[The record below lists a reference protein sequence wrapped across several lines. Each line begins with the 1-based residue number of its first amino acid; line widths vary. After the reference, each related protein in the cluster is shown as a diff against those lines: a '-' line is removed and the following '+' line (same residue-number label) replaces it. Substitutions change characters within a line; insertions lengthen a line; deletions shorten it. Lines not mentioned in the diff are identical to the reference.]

1 MSLNELEKQNELAY
15 SIHDA
20 LVKMTTDV
28 MVKNS
33 KALSTLD
40 RDNAEYW
47 RQRAERDKEK
57 AFRDLAEKITNK

>member
-15 SIHDA
+15 SIHDTLA
-20 LVKMTTDV
+20 KMTTDI

-40 RDNAEYW
+40 REHAAHQ
-47 RQRAERDKEK
+47 RQQRERDREK
-57 AFRDLAEKITNK
+57 AFSELAERITNK

>member
-15 SIHDA
+15 GVHDA
-20 LVKMTTDV
+20 LAKMTTDI

-47 RQRAERDKEK
+47 RQRAERDREK
-57 AFRDLAEKITNK
+57 AVRDLAEKITE

>member
-47 RQRAERDKEK
+47 RQRAERDREK
-57 AFRDLAEKITNK
+57 ALTDLAERITNK